1 MKKGKVIVEN
11 EAPKLFNEYMG
22 QLDNEYNKW

>member
-1 MKKGKVIVEN
+1 MKKGKVIAEN